1 MESHV
6 TPIPL
11 LMLKS
16 IAHVDAAVLEDENS
30 VSQSRA
36 PYGCACRNET

>member
-6 TPIPL
+6 TPVPPR
-11 LMLKS
+11 MLKS

-30 VSQSRA
+30 VYSPCTVRVRV
-36 PYGCACRNET
+36 RNET

>member
-6 TPIPL
+6 TPVPPR
-11 LMLKS
+11 MLKS

-30 VSQSRA
+30 VYS
-36 PYGCACRNET
+36 PCAVLVRVRSET

>member
-16 IAHVDAAVLEDENS
+16 IAHVDATVLKDENS
-30 VSQSRA
+30 VYS
-36 PYGCACRNET
+36 PCAVLVRVRSEA